1 MNIPLGIMGVSGI
14 KKKVLIIKNLI
25 VNEDEDMTKEPDR
38 TIKEWMTGF
47 QSLYGE
53 ADKNRSPEQIWIA
66 TMAHCSATG
75 EAIRRFH
82 FADLI
87 DSMAHS
93 FCWICSFVN
102 KCNILP
108 KDNVFS
114 YEGCLSDMVSAK
126 YPGVCG
132 HCKGD
137 PCTCKP
143 KDMDSKKDKAG
154 KYRWLYDNKKRDF
167 RHEEKEIYDWLK
179 IFDRLYD
186 QQIHVQSFESI
197 GFHFLEEAGECA
209 RAIRALG
216 QLVGAVNKI
225 EGIHTKFI
233 EQLTRY
239 EGLLEQYETYHKEI
253 PIPKPNDDNFKEFS
267 TSKDPADI
275 KSNIV
280 HSKMDMIIEMADTFS
295 WFCSIINKAKAI
307 AQNTCDDPISL
318 DLENKLNEI
327 YLDDKNIFRCPN
339 CKMKKCECA
348 FLLPKDQ

>member
-1 MNIPLGIMGVSGI
+1 MGVSGI

-38 TIKEWMTGF
+38 AINEWMKGF
-47 QSLYGE
+47 QTLYGE

-75 EAIRRFH
+75 EAIRRFN

-137 PCTCKP
+137 PCICKP

-154 KYRWLYDNKKRDF
+154 KYRWLYDNKKRTF
-167 RHEEKEIYDWLK
+167 KHEKQKISDWLK

-209 RAIRALG
+209 KAIRALG
-216 QLVGAVNKI
+216 QLVDSPNQI
-225 EGIHTKFI
+225 NDIDSKFTR
-233 EQLTRY
+233 QLIKY
-239 EGLLEQYETYHKEI
+239 EDLLNQYEIYDKKAQ
-253 PIPKPNDDNFKEFS
+253 IPKPTDKTFTAFSMSDNSES
-267 TSKDPADI
+267 I
-275 KSNIV
+275 KSRIV
-280 HSKMDMIIEMADTFS
+280 HAKMDMIIEIADTFS
-295 WFCSIINKAKAI
+295 WFCSIINKAKTI
-307 AQNTCDDPISL
+307 AKNTCDDPISL
-318 DLENKLNEI
+318 NLENKLKEI
-327 YLDDKNIFRCPN
+327 YLDDKNIFICPN
-339 CKMKKCECA
+339 CKKKKCECA